1 MTSLMSLKSFNI
13 GDREEVNIQLKK
25 KRKERKGQ
33 FAKEQE
39 ITLIFMADPA
49 EQQ

>member
-25 KRKERKGQ
+25 KEKKGKGNLQ
-33 FAKEQE
+33 KSKKS
-39 ITLIFMADPA
+39 P
-49 EQQ
+49 